1 MEFVIVF
8 IKNGIFVVAGTLSYV
23 SYTCQQIEN
32 LSKSIQKYQQ
42 KAYCFHINKAVK
54 DCRLHP
60 PQYCQLGSYFK
71 HSPFTCRYM

>member
-32 LSKSIQKYQQ
+32 LSKSIQN
-42 KAYCFHINKAVK
+42 INK
-54 DCRLHP
+54 
-60 PQYCQLGSYFK
+60 K
-71 HSPFTCRYM
+71 HTAFT